1 MNNLEKFVRYGEI
14 LEDAINGQTAHR
26 QSVQVTILTVS
37 ATLLAL
43 TVALYNDDTDSCYT
57 TIALRTALVSAL
69 VSMLAAVFFLLGL
82 SANPNRFVYNIQN
95 ERARLWK
102 SIKDN
107 PGFERE
113 QASIDETVSQKQG
126 SICVV
131 SEYMSCAAAM
141 IEIFALFV
149 VAYLKFF

>member
-14 LEDAINGQTAHR
+14 LEDAITGQTAHR
-26 QSVQVTILTVS
+26 QSVQVAILTVS

-43 TVALYNDDTDSCYT
+43 TVALYNDDTGNCCT
-57 TIALRTALVSAL
+57 TIALRIALVSAL
-69 VSMLAAVFFLLGL
+69 VSMLSAVSFLLGL
-82 SANPNRFVYNIQN
+82 SANHNRFVYSIQSKR
-95 ERARLWK
+95 ERLWK

-113 QASIDETVSQKQG
+113 QAAIDETVSQKQG
-126 SICVV
+126 YFCVIV
-131 SEYMSCAAAM
+131 ECISCVAAM

-149 VAYLKFF
+149 VAYCKFF

>member
-1 MNNLEKFVRYGEI
+1 MI
-14 LEDAINGQTAHR
+14 Q
-26 QSVQVTILTVS
+26 
-37 ATLLAL
+37 
-43 TVALYNDDTDSCYT
+43 DSCYT

-69 VSMLAAVFFLLGL
+69 VSMLAAIFFLLGL
-82 SANPNRFVYNIQN
+82 SANHNRFVYNILN
-95 ERARLWK
+95 ERERLWK

>member
-1 MNNLEKFVRYGEI
+1 MNNLDKFVRYGEI

-26 QSVQVTILTVS
+26 QSVQVAILTVS

-43 TVALYNDDTDSCYT
+43 TVALYSDDTDSYCT

-82 SANPNRFVYNIQN
+82 SANHNRFVYNIQN
-95 ERARLWK
+95 KRERLWK

-107 PGFERE
+107 PRFGHE
-113 QASIDETVSQKQG
+113 QAAVDETLSQKQG
-126 SICVV
+126 SICEV
-131 SEYMSCAAAM
+131 SEYISCAAAM

-149 VAYLKFF
+149 VAYCKFF

>member
-1 MNNLEKFVRYGEI
+1 M
-14 LEDAINGQTAHR
+14 D
-26 QSVQVTILTVS
+26 
-37 ATLLAL
+37 
-43 TVALYNDDTDSCYT
+43 
-57 TIALRTALVSAL
+57 
-69 VSMLAAVFFLLGL
+69 
-82 SANPNRFVYNIQN
+82 NR
-95 ERARLWK
+95 
-102 SIKDN
+102 
-107 PGFERE
+107 GFGRE